1 MCDPERTRFNCI
13 CPATHTGQRCEIKN
27 PKSCKDIADNS
38 RNLKS
43 GNYLIHGSSLSETF
57 PVYCDMETEPRF
69 VWTLIQSFSLAN
81 KVMFE
86 EKGFDVDFPKND
98 ANSEA
103 DWTAYRLSLSH
114 MQSLADHST
123 HLRATCDYPTD
134 GLKYTDYARAK
145 LAGHDIFGTF
155 SDQCRDYEYINIR
168 GNECHNC
175 TAATKQKG
183 GSAWT
188 INSYKSKIQFGCDLD
203 GPPGADGNEN
213 NFGNY
218 RDGTVN
224 PAHCCSSSPGS
235 TTQHWFGALHN
246 L

>member
-1 MCDPERTRFNCI
+1 
-13 CPATHTGQRCEIKN
+13 
-27 PKSCKDIADNS
+27 
-38 RNLKS
+38 
-43 GNYLIHGSSLSETF
+43 
-57 PVYCDMETEPRF
+57 
-69 VWTLIQSFSLAN
+69 
-81 KVMFE
+81 MFE

-168 GNECHNC
+168 GLSEMSAT
-175 TAATKQKG
+175 TAPPPRNRKEGVPGQSTATKVK
-183 GSAWT
+183 
-188 INSYKSKIQFGCDLD
+188 
-203 GPPGADGNEN
+203 
-213 NFGNY
+213 
-218 RDGTVN
+218 
-224 PAHCCSSSPGS
+224 SSSVATLTELPVQMATRTTLGTIETALS
-235 TTQHWFGALHN
+235 TPHIAARPRLALQLSTGLERCITCKDLQDN
-246 L
+246 S